1 MSFNPHCNG
10 SFIFFAVKYKAI
22 CWAWSDI
29 IFIITETR
37 LDSIHAILMDLSCQ
51 PSEQKKFCFSPPVL
65 FHSNWSFLTQI
76 LRVCEPFIFRLSL
89 AYLPSCPCLNQQQVK
104 WFCLQTIPHRCSPLH
119 SHSLK
124 SKAPTFLPWSVVA
137 SSALVLPLN

>member
-1 MSFNPHCNG
+1 MDLL
-10 SFIFFAVKYKAI
+10 FFLLWNIRPSVEPGLTLF
-22 CWAWSDI
+22 SSSL
-29 IFIITETR
+29 R
-37 LDSIHAILMDLSCQ
+37 LDWTPFMLSWWIY
-51 PSEQKKFCFSPPVL
+51 PVNPRNKKKFCFSPPVL